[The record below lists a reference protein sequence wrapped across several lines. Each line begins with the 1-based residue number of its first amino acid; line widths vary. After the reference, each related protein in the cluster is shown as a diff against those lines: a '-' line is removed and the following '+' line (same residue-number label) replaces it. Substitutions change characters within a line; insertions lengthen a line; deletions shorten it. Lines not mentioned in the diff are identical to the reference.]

1 MSNLE
6 YYSDRFK
13 EDTLS
18 EDAFRKLLYG
28 VFATFV
34 NRFPG
39 NETATRWNSGD
50 PEEMFGAVVHFVNQM
65 SVVESL
71 EFETGDLVKVRPTY
85 AKSGMLAVVKS
96 TIFPD
101 LNVVEIETEN
111 GKTLQIA
118 GRHLEKTKLPKAI
131 VDMAMAAV
139 KAKMAGRCPMKK
151 DAPCLS

>member
-13 EDTLS
+13 ADALGQ
-18 EDAFRKLLYG
+18 DAFRKLLYG
-28 VFATFV
+28 VFVTFV
-34 NRFPG
+34 NRFPAD
-39 NETATRWNSGD
+39 EIAKKWNSGD
-50 PEEMFGAVVHFVNQM
+50 PAEMFGAVVRFVNQM
-65 SVVESL
+65 SGAESL
-71 EFETGDLVKVRPTY
+71 EFETGDLVKVRPAH

-96 TIFPD
+96 TIFPG

-111 GKTLQIA
+111 GETLQID

-131 VDMAMAAV
+131 VDLAMAAV
-139 KAKMAGRCPMKK
+139 KAKMAGRCPMKG

>member
-6 YYSDRFK
+6 YYSDRFGA
-13 EDTLS
+13 DTLS
-18 EDAFRKLLYG
+18 EDAFKKLLYG
-28 VFATFV
+28 VFVTFV

-65 SVVESL
+65 SSAESL

-96 TIFPD
+96 TIFSG

-111 GKTLQIA
+111 GETLQLA

-131 VDMAMAAV
+131 VDLAMAAV
-139 KAKMAGRCPMKK
+139 KAKMAEKCPMK
-151 DAPCLS
+151 DGAPCLS